1 MQRSNEGEMKNSM
14 IAVAALLGIAACS
27 DSKSAATAPG
37 AELARSIATK
47 PVITA
52 AVASVTV
59 TAPTTNVAVG
69 QTLQLTATTLD
80 ANGKT
85 VVGARLTWGSS
96 NTKVATIT
104 ANGLVTAVAS
114 GVDSVGAQD
123 SGGKYGFVVITVG
136 TSVSSVAS
144 VTVTAPTTNI
154 AVGQT
159 LQLTAT
165 TIDSKGKTVTGNKLT
180 WGSSNTKVATITTNG
195 LVTAVASGIDS
206 VGAQDSGGKYGFVV
220 VNIGSAAGAVPS
232 APSAPSAPADP
243 AAPSAPSAPSASGTP
258 FVNEDFSTY
267 TSTAQLLADPRGIYQ
282 TYEDIH
288 KELITLDPQVGYGTS
303 HQSMRYDYPDQSNA
317 SGSGVVG
324 RCTSAPAAS
333 RSLKFPNDGK
343 ISEVWVELTVKTS
356 TNFSTIA
363 PASWGCTS
371 DQGLKFVDGNVTP
384 GDRFSIGL
392 RTGTTA
398 PTTGQLWFGYPD
410 NVTDP
415 AGKVNFSSSANAVDG
430 NWHNYRCHWKMS
442 SGYPGPANADGRITC
457 WVDGRLVV
465 DEQNIKTTSSAGNM
479 PPSQFYGLAL
489 ARNLNQGPAQLQSI
503 WWGQVKIYQ
512 NNPGW

>member
-1 MQRSNEGEMKNSM
+1 M
-14 IAVAALLGIAACS
+14 
-27 DSKSAATAPG
+27 
-37 AELARSIATK
+37 
-47 PVITA
+47 
-52 AVASVTV
+52 
-59 TAPTTNVAVG
+59 
-69 QTLQLTATTLD
+69 
-80 ANGKT
+80 
-85 VVGARLTWGSS
+85 
-96 NTKVATIT
+96 
-104 ANGLVTAVAS
+104 
-114 GVDSVGAQD
+114 
-123 SGGKYGFVVITVG
+123 
-136 TSVSSVAS
+136 
-144 VTVTAPTTNI
+144 
-154 AVGQT
+154 
-159 LQLTAT
+159 
-165 TIDSKGKTVTGNKLT
+165 
-180 WGSSNTKVATITTNG
+180 
-195 LVTAVASGIDS
+195 
-206 VGAQDSGGKYGFVV
+206 
-220 VNIGSAAGAVPS
+220 
-232 APSAPSAPADP
+232 
-243 AAPSAPSAPSASGTP
+243 
-258 FVNEDFSTY
+258 NEDFSTY